1 MRIALFSPLP
11 PKRTGI
17 ATYSQYLSAALS
29 EIADVHLFDTDVTN
43 AMVSSA
49 MPVIDFAKDPQF
61 LTKLDDYDG
70 CIYQIGNNP
79 LYHLEIY
86 KVLLRKPGIVVLHD
100 TVLYYLIAGL
110 NIGGLVKEFCLN
122 YGVERLDEV
131 WKLVESC
138 PSGDILR
145 YKNPE
150 RYPFLKRVFDQAT
163 AIIVHSNTSKK
174 QIQEAGYKGP
184 VQVIHLLSYESD
196 EALPNKAERDELK
209 VSLGIAEGE
218 LVIGSFGFIG
228 ATKRLPSLIDALDKT
243 GNSFRFKLLIVGEGD
258 ETQLK
263 EQILKRGLEHKV
275 IRAGFVRDDDF
286 KKHLAVTDIVVNL
299 RFPSMGE
306 TSATL
311 IQAFSQ
317 AKPCIVTD
325 DAWFSELPD
334 DCVHKVAYDERE
346 VEDLA
351 KSLLELAEDPLAR
364 EQLGKRA
371 REYVKSHCSPQ
382 NVARDYLEIVRRYA
396 SSKNATDTLRTKS
409 CHSEQNVSED
419 SKWVEQ
425 YLIERVRELLPAQ
438 QRATRASFK
447 NNDLG
452 LIERLRMR
460 SRPLS

>member
-1 MRIALFSPLP
+1 MRIAFFSPLP

-43 AMVSSA
+43 AIASSK
-49 MPVIDFAKDPQF
+49 MPVIDFARHPQF

-70 CIYQIGNNP
+70 CIYQLGNNP
-79 LYHLEIY
+79 WYHLEIY

-110 NIGGLVKEFCLN
+110 NIGGLIKEFCLN
-122 YGVERLDEV
+122 YGVEQLDEV

-184 VQVIHLLSYESD
+184 VQVIPLLRYEND
-196 EALPNKAERDELK
+196 EALPNQAERDELK
-209 VSLGIAEGE
+209 VSLGIPEGE

-228 ATKRLPSLIDALDKT
+228 ATKRLSSLIDALDKT

-275 IRAGFVRDDDF
+275 IRAGFLRDDDF
-286 KKHLAVTDIVVNL
+286 KRHLAVTDIVVNL

-325 DAWFSELPD
+325 HAWFSELPD
-334 DCVHKVAYDERE
+334 DSVHKVAYDERE
-346 VEDLA
+346 VEALA

-364 EQLGKRA
+364 ERLGKRA

-382 NVARDYLEIVRRYA
+382 KVARDYLEVVSGVA
-396 SSKNATDTLRTKS
+396 LSKNTATRPGVESDR
-409 CHSEQNVSED
+409 SEQSFREKTED
-419 SKWVEQ
+419 TRWVEE
-425 YLIERVRELLPAQ
+425 YLIGRIKALLPP
-438 QRATRASFK
+438 QR
-447 NNDLG
+447 
-452 LIERLRMR
+452 R
-460 SRPLS
+460 SPNIA